1 MNWLKI
7 LVGLSAV
14 IIAGCAAFFS
24 VTGLG
29 VLFAGASTSVMV
41 MAGSLEFAKLVAAT
55 YLKQTW
61 VSGNFINQSISISI
75 NSIDRTISI

>member
-1 MNWLKI
+1 MNWLKF
-7 LVGLSAV
+7 LVGVSAV

-55 YLKQTW
+55 YLKQKW
-61 VSGNFINQSISISI
+61 DEMILFEISSPSLKLII
-75 NSIDRTISI
+75 MII